1 MISVAEAR
9 QHYLQAV
16 ARCASETLP
25 LGECAGKILAE
36 DVRAPLALPPFS
48 NSAMD
53 GYALR
58 REDTLE
64 ATADNPVRLRC
75 SEVIAAGAT
84 HLPVVEPGVAVQIL
98 TGAPVPP
105 GADAVIRQED
115 VESGEGHITIRRA
128 VRQGE
133 NIRRAGEEIAVGD
146 VPLRAGMRVTP
157 GAVALAA
164 NLGLYQL
171 RVSKAPRV
179 AIIVTGNETVRV
191 GERLNAGQI
200 YDSNSHT
207 LTAALMGVGINP
219 SLVVHCS
226 DDEAVLRQSF
236 DHALDAE
243 DVLLVTGGVSV
254 GKFDFVKAVAE
265 SAGLEQAFWR
275 VKQKPGKPL
284 LLAQDEARGK
294 TLFGLPGN
302 PASVLVCFYE
312 YVLPALWAAMG
323 ADRPPLRTVHLP
335 LLHDFNKAAGLT
347 HFLRARTQPAG
358 VEILQRQGSHMM
370 SSFAEA
376 DALVILD
383 EDCTGRSA
391 GDLVEVHLLPT

>member
-9 QHYLQAV
+9 QHCLQAV

-58 REDTLE
+58 RDDTLD
-64 ATADNPVRLRC
+64 ATEDNPVRLRC
-75 SEVIAAGAT
+75 SQVIAAGAAR
-84 HLPVVEPGVAVQIL
+84 LPSVEPRTAVQIF
-98 TGAPVPP
+98 TGAPIPP

-115 VESGEGHITIRRA
+115 VEHGDDQITIRRA
-128 VRQGE
+128 ARPGE
-133 NIRRAGEEIAVGD
+133 NIRCASEEIA
-146 VPLRAGMRVTP
+146 AGEVALQEGIRITP

-164 NLGLYQL
+164 NLGLDRL
-171 RVSKAPRV
+171 RVAKAPRV
-179 AIIVTGNETVRV
+179 AIIVTGNETARV
-191 GERLNAGQI
+191 GSPLAAGQI

-207 LTAALMGVGINP
+207 LTAALMAVGIHP
-219 SLVVHCS
+219 ALVVHCS

-236 DHALDAE
+236 AHALDSE

-254 GKFDFVKAVAE
+254 GKFDYVKAVAE
-265 SAGLEQAFWR
+265 SAGLEQVFWR

-284 LLAQDEARGK
+284 LLARDEARGK

-312 YVLPALWAAMG
+312 YVLPAIWSALGAAK
-323 ADRPPLRTVHLP
+323 PPLRTVHLP
-335 LLHDFNKAAGLT
+335 LLHDFNKPAGLT

-370 SSFAEA
+370 TSFAEA
-376 DALVILD
+376 DALVVLD
-383 EDCTGRSA
+383 EDCTSRSA
-391 GDLVEVHLLPT
+391 GELVEVHLLPT